1 MRKQIFGIENNF
13 LAILIICLSFP
24 WLITRYTSV
33 FSVAIV
39 GAAFILVLMRKSIGY
54 FLFIAL
60 LSCIPSQFGADADS
74 SVFTFVNRY
83 CEYFPILLA
92 LLYIPFVKKSK
103 FIRSELIIFIAL
115 FCLCTLWYIIAMK
128 NEEITI
134 LFKYGLFFSLLILFY
149 KSSITREEFYKMYD
163 SVALVAGI
171 YMAIEFFLRIAPY
184 EEFINYGVDGIEQFD
199 IASAF
204 RPNGILGNPLTST
217 IVFLMELVFLFVRY
231 LETNK
236 INIILIILTFFFC
249 LLCVS
254 RTAIAGAIL
263 IVAVSFFLKV
273 KSSKKIPWK
282 LYLFIGVGVA
292 VVVSVFGIAIDFL
305 LQRVSDGGGPDVG
318 ITFRL
323 SNYFSVYNLVCD
335 HPLGVGVSNL
345 IRYIETQYAGPGWI
359 PGFVTLDNFFL
370 TAIGEYGLFSFI
382 PIFFYFY
389 WFIYTRKRKNNT
401 VTYQLSFLIMITFLF
416 VSFSYDWETYNF
428 ILAAL
433 GGILGVVMRDFEKS
447 STCLTNNMVNKP
459 VL

>member
-1 MRKQIFGIENNF
+1 MRKQIFGIDINF
-13 LAILIICLSFP
+13 LAVLIICLLFP

-39 GAAFILVLMRKSIGY
+39 GVALILVVMRKSLGY

-60 LSCIPSQFGADADS
+60 LSCIPSQFGADADF

-83 CEYFPILLA
+83 CEYFPILLG
-92 LLYIPFVKKSK
+92 LLYIPLVKKSK
-103 FIRSELIIFIAL
+103 FIRTELIIFFSL
-115 FCLCTLWYIIAMK
+115 FCLCAFWYIITMK
-128 NEEITI
+128 DVEITI
-134 LFKYGLFFSLLILFY
+134 LFKYGLFFSILILFY
-149 KSSITREEFYKMYD
+149 KSSITREDFYKMYD

-217 IVFLMELVFLFVRY
+217 IVFLMELVFLFARY
-231 LETNK
+231 IETNK
-236 INIILIILTFFFC
+236 INIVLTILTFLFC

-254 RTAIAGAIL
+254 RTAIAGAII
-263 IVAVSFFLKV
+263 IVITSFYMKV
-273 KSSKKIPWK
+273 KISKKIPWK
-282 LYLFIGVGVA
+282 LYLFVGIGA
-292 VVVSVFGIAIDFL
+292 AAIVSIFGIAIDFL

-323 SNYFSVYNLVCD
+323 SNYISVFNLVCD
-335 HPLGVGVSNL
+335 HPFGVGMSNL
-345 IRYIETQYAGPGWI
+345 IKVVETQYAGPGWI

-370 TAIGEYGLFSFI
+370 TAIGEYGIFSFI
-382 PIFFYFY
+382 PISFYFY
-389 WFIYTRKRKNNT
+389 WFIYARKRKKNT
-401 VTYQLSFLIMITFLF
+401 VTYQLAFLILITFLF
-416 VSFSYDWETYNF
+416 VSFSYDWESYNF

-433 GGILGVVMRDFEKS
+433 GGILGVVMRDFDNRS
-447 STCLTNNMVNKP
+447 PSITNSMINKP
-459 VL
+459 V